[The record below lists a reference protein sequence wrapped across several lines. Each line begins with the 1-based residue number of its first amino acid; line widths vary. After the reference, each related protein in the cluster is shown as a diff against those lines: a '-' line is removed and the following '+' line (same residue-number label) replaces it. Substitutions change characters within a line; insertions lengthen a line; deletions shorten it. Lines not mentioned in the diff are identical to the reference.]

1 MPFPIVQRNQTPK
14 SWLPLDAL
22 RRPDGASSG
31 VGVEIS
37 PPTGQ
42 LIGYFVA
49 FAGIARTSL
58 TVTGVNTSIA
68 LSAAAYSAAVVLG
81 LAVPVILT
89 ITRSPELSRMVGALT
104 ALISFDYLVAVSG
117 GGFQPGPHIGSA
129 IVVAGTLGKG
139 WLFRKFRIVTG
150 DSDYTGDDSSKPVAG
165 DPDAGDDIN
174 VDINVTVTQT
184 AND

>member
-1 MPFPIVQRNQTPK
+1 MPFPTRQRTQPPK

-22 RRPDGASSG
+22 RRPDGESSD
-31 VGVEIS
+31 VGVELT

-58 TVTGVNTSIA
+58 TVTGMNTSIA
-68 LSAAAYSAAVVLG
+68 VSATAYSVAVILG

-104 ALISFDYLVAVSG
+104 ALVSFDYLVAVSG
-117 GGFQPGPHIGSA
+117 GGFQPGPHISSVV
-129 IVVAGTLGKG
+129 VVAGTLGKG
-139 WLFRKFRIVTG
+139 WLFRKFRVT
-150 DSDYTGDDSSKPVAG
+150 SGDDT
-165 DPDAGDDIN
+165 DDS
-174 VDINVTVTQT
+174 VDVDVDVKVTVGQT
-184 AND
+184 AAD